1 MRGSRQPGTLALS
14 VRLTPSP
21 ELELPSVQHFIILA
35 RYCTVLY
42 YTLLYC
48 TVPYFIIL
56 ARGGGRV
63 ALEDSDLV
71 FDNIV
76 SLAFH
81 YTQVWYVANRAS
93 NEG

>member
-14 VRLTPSP
+14 VRLSPSP

-42 YTLLYC
+42 C
-48 TVPYFIIL
+48 TVLYFIIL